1 MYYYILENI
10 YVKVFHH
17 YRATQQLISSPEKKK
32 NRVLLLTRKIS
43 VQNVGNPTLDS
54 LFITFQV

>member
-32 NRVLLLTRKIS
+32 S
-43 VQNVGNPTLDS
+43 GFAFD
-54 LFITFQV
+54 

>member
-17 YRATQQLISSPEKKK
+17 YRATQQVISSPEKK